1 MSVVVFT
8 GPTLSAA
15 DAAAELDARYVPP
28 VAQGDVYRAAL
39 RRPQAIGIVDG
50 YFERVPSV
58 WHKEILWALSQGIHV
73 FGAASMGAL
82 RAVELA
88 PFGMRGVGW
97 IYAAFQSGRLEAD
110 DEVAVTHGPE
120 ESGYR
125 ISSEALVNV
134 RRTLERAENEGVVSD
149 ATRAAVVRAAR
160 ELYYPDRAYPRVLA
174 HAERAGAARS
184 ELDALRAWLPS
195 GRIDQKRDD
204 AIAMLREMRKT
215 LRARRPPPPRF
226 AVEPSSYFNAL
237 ISEAGAWSALA
248 PGTERLSSGLV
259 IDELRLDAAAF
270 RAAIDAALAMTYVL
284 RPAVYRPLPPSA
296 DTLARV
302 RARLVVGRGLAAE
315 ADRHDWL
322 ARHAL
327 TEAGFDLLVAEE
339 AARVENAAQV
349 LRRLPEAVLD
359 HMRTSGDYER
369 LSTRALEKE
378 RALAAHGLTAPRLED
393 ARVTEAALLGDFAR
407 RLGRPRIEDP
417 ELLARELG
425 LPDPRRLRRLLLRE
439 RCYERLLA
447 GKRPAGEAAG
457 DGRGASPSPGAGN
470 GRAEGDRGER
480 SSHGLRDR
488 AW

>member
-1 MSVVVFT
+1 MSAVVFT

-15 DAAAELDARYVPP
+15 DAAAELDARYLPP
-28 VAQGDVYRAAL
+28 VAQGDVYRATL
-39 RRPQAIGIVDG
+39 QRPQAIGIVDG

-97 IYAAFQSGRLEAD
+97 IYEAYQSGSLEAD
-110 DEVAVTHGPE
+110 DEVAVAHGPA

-134 RRTLERAENEGVVSD
+134 RRTLERAELEGVISD

-160 ELYYPDRAYPRVLA
+160 ELYYPDRAYRRFLA
-174 HAERAGAARS
+174 DAERAGAPRS

-195 GRIDQKRDD
+195 GRVDQKRDD
-204 AIAMLREMRKT
+204 AIAMLREMGGT
-215 LRARRPPPPRF
+215 LRARRSPPPRF

-248 PGTERLSSGLV
+248 PGTERLSPGQV
-259 IDELRLDAAAF
+259 IDELRLDPPGF
-270 RAAIDAALAMTYVL
+270 RAAIDAALATTYML
-284 RPAVYRPLPPSA
+284 RPGVYRPSAPSA

-302 RARLVVGRGLAAE
+302 RARLLPDRGLAAE

-327 TEAGFDLLVAEE
+327 SDAGFEQLVAEE
-339 AARVENAAQV
+339 AARVENAAEV
-349 LRRLPEAVLD
+349 LRRLPEAVLN
-359 HMRTSGDYER
+359 HMRAHGEYER

-378 RALAAHGLTAPRLED
+378 RALAAHGLTAPTLED
-393 ARVTEAALLGDFAR
+393 AGVTEAALLGDFAR
-407 RLGRPRIEDP
+407 RLGRLRIDDA
-417 ELLARELG
+417 ELVARELG
-425 LPDPRRLRRLLLRE
+425 LPDTRRLRRLLLRE
-439 RCYERLLA
+439 RCYERLRA
-447 GKRPAGEAAG
+447 TERPADDGATTATRHRQVRPGREAVGELEV
-457 DGRGASPSPGAGN
+457 GAT
-470 GRAEGDRGER
+470 R
-480 SSHGLRDR
+480 SIGPRPTS
-488 AW
+488 